1 MSHDQL
7 ELVQKLA
14 ERQEKEAAS
23 RLASAQG
30 ALANAQSQLSQV
42 LSYREDYHR
51 LAVGEGGSVID
62 TNQLQTA
69 RHFLSE
75 LDSIAG
81 KQQKTVQQAELLLD
95 QHRVGWIESKR
106 RLQAIQRLRKSR
118 SQESQ
123 RRQEKLSQRLLDE
136 LFGIQKAF
144 SEAH

>member
-1 MSHDQL
+1 MSRDQL
-7 ELVQKLA
+7 ELVQQLA
-14 ERQEKEAAS
+14 ERQEKESAN

-30 ALANAQSQLSQV
+30 AFASAQSQLNQV

-51 LAVGEGGSVID
+51 LAVGDGGSIVD

-81 KQQKTVQQAELLLD
+81 KQQKAVQQAELLLD

-106 RLQAIQRLRKSR
+106 RLQAIQRLRRSR
-118 SQESQ
+118 GLEHQ
-123 RRQEKLSQRLLDE
+123 RQQEKLSQRLLDD
-136 LFGIQKAF
+136 LFGVQQAFAKAR
-144 SEAH
+144 

>member
-1 MSHDQL
+1 VSRDQL
-7 ELVQKLA
+7 ELVQQLA
-14 ERQEKEAAS
+14 ERQEKESAN

-30 ALANAQSQLSQV
+30 ALASAQSQLNQV

-51 LAVGEGGSVID
+51 LAVGEGGSIVD

-81 KQQKTVQQAELLLD
+81 KQQKAVQQAELLLD

-106 RLQAIQRLRKSR
+106 RLQAIQRLRRSR
-118 SQESQ
+118 GLEHQ
-123 RRQEKLSQRLLDE
+123 RQQEKLSQRLLDD
-136 LFGIQKAF
+136 LFGVQQAFAKAR
-144 SEAH
+144 